1 MAEKDVIKGQEKM
14 SKGQEKM
21 SDILLKMKGID
32 EKRLAKIEQ
41 QNELFKERQT
51 TLDEQK
57 AQLESLGLTASE
69 NKEFSQAQ
77 NKLTQQKTKFEAQQT
92 QEINRKTFGEKV
104 KDRAGSIKNF
114 EGLKDSIGNLGK
126 GLAKGIGGFFNNLGG
141 KGLAGLKTV
150 LATAAITGFLIAT
163 IAFLNSEYWETT
175 KDFIVNDMLPVVL
188 KFKDFLVNKLFPAVG
203 SFFGAFGDFADELE
217 KFKEDPSVEN
227 AKGLLK
233 PAGTIALGL
242 GALSLIFAPFKTIGL
257 ATSAVGK
264 AGAGLVSIFS
274 KGGVIASSL
283 SKVGGGISIAARA
296 AATGARFLPVVG
308 QVLTAAIGIFGG
320 AKAAIQEVKDGGS
333 FGDALK
339 AGIGGA
345 IDILSFGFIKQE
357 KIEELLTKGTDFT
370 KDLGIKIKGIFTDL
384 MASLPT
390 WDDISAKI
398 GDGMDFVSDFV
409 QSFLDLIPTFEDIK
423 ALLPSP
429 KEIIDKVSSGI
440 GDFFT
445 FGDNEK
451 RKEGNTSKRGKG
463 VGGKKEVLG
472 EPVTTLTTTEKDFFG
487 NARNTVIHK
496 ASESEN
502 AFSNSIKPD
511 ATLKTST
518 NPNNMSGALDAMQ
531 RMTKENASQQ
541 VVSPPIIIN
550 NSDNSQ
556 KSETKNTFQESIVDN
571 NGVLQAAG
579 VYF

>member
-1 MAEKDVIKGQEKM
+1 MAEEDIIKGQEKM
-14 SKGQEKM
+14 SKGQDKM

-32 EKRLAKIEQ
+32 EKRLVKIEQ
-41 QNELFKERQT
+41 QNELFKERQA

-57 AQLESLGLTASE
+57 AQLESLGLTATE

-104 KDRAGSIKNF
+104 KDRAESFKNF

-126 GLAKGIGGFFNNLGG
+126 GLGKGIGGFFKNLGG
-141 KGLAGLKTV
+141 KGLTGLKTV

-217 KFKEDPSVEN
+217 KFKEDPSVKN

-233 PAGTIALGL
+233 PTGTIALGL
-242 GALSLIFAPFKTIGL
+242 GALSLIFRPFKTIGL

-308 QVLTAAIGIFGG
+308 QVITAAVGIFGG

-398 GDGMDFVSDFV
+398 GEGMDFVSDFV
-409 QSFLDLIPTFEDIK
+409 DAFLGLIPTFEDIK
-423 ALLPSP
+423 ALLPNP
-429 KEIIDKVSSGI
+429 KEILDKVASDI
-440 GDFFT
+440 GDFLT
-445 FGDNEK
+445 FGDNDK
-451 RKEGNTSKRGKG
+451 RKAGAENKKGKG
-463 VGGKKEVLG
+463 VGGKKEGLD
-472 EPVTTLTTTEKDFFG
+472 ESVTTLTTSQK
-487 NARNTVIHK
+487 
-496 ASESEN
+496 N
-502 AFSNSIKPD
+502 AFSNSFEPN

-518 NPNNMSGALDAMQ
+518 NPNNMSGALDAML
-531 RMTKENASQQ
+531 RSQQ
-541 VVSPPIIIN
+541 ESAESKSSTNQVIIN
-550 NSDNSQ
+550 NSDNSM
-556 KSETKNTFQESIVDN
+556 KSETTNTHQETIVDRN
-571 NGVLQAAG
+571 LALQAAG